1 MTPSIDGKVYHF
13 ESRGLY
19 DGVSLLWDE
28 ETESLWHHI
37 SGEALAGP
45 MKGSRLPIFNLLQ
58 MTAKMALEAHPD
70 LEIAISDRPI
80 RGGGTRRSVDSER
93 ELNKF
98 FKGTIAKEDDR
109 RPTMEIGVGLWNDEV
124 RVYYPVSAI
133 RDADGVLIDDMGGGH
148 RVAIY
153 LDPET
158 GTPLAF
164 YTTAESAR
172 WEGDELHFDDSTMLR
187 DGVLLDADG
196 KRVEVTRPLQLF
208 TRWYG
213 WALMHPDTRIRGDG

>member
-1 MTPSIDGKVYHF
+1 MTPTIDGKVYHF

-28 ETESLWHHI
+28 ETGSLWHHI

-45 MKGSRLPIFNLLQ
+45 MKGAKMPIFNLLQ
-58 MTAKMALEAHPD
+58 MTAQMALEAHPQ
-70 LEIAISDRPI
+70 LEVAISDRPI
-80 RGGGTRRSVDSER
+80 RNGGTRRSVDR
-93 ELNKF
+93 DRKLNRF
-98 FKGTIAKEDDR
+98 FKGTIAKEDTR
-109 RPTMEIGVGLWNDEV
+109 RPTMEIGVGLWNDDV

-133 RDADGVLIDDMGGGH
+133 READGVLIDDLGG
-148 RVAIY
+148 RTVAIY
-153 LDPET
+153 LDPGT

-164 YTTAESAR
+164 YTSARSAR
-172 WEGDELHFDDSTMLR
+172 WRDDELDFDDGTALR
-187 DGVLLDADG
+187 DGVLFDAEG

-213 WALMHPDTRIRGDG
+213 WALMHPDTRIRGGQ